1 MINAPVGFDDSTLR
15 TVKVGTSLGSF
26 PKAPGAPSG
35 QSGTW
40 ISSGSIAR
48 VIPDRAMTKAKA
60 KKFIA
65 RDLLINIALNLP
77 I

>member
-1 MINAPVGFDDSTLR
+1 
-15 TVKVGTSLGSF
+15 
-26 PKAPGAPSG
+26 
-35 QSGTW
+35 
-40 ISSGSIAR
+40 
-48 VIPDRAMTKAKA
+48 MTKAKA